1 MAIPNEALQK
11 VIQEIETRAI
21 AAQQQINLVKSQIGA
36 KQRDLRLLQLTANE
50 LRGLPQDTNI
60 YEGVGKMFVATPIPT
75 VDKRLS
81 TESEKLKGDIGNL
94 EKRLHYLETTQKNSR
109 EHIEQ
114 MLRGGGSR
122 S

>member
-1 MAIPNEALQK
+1 MKFEGYQR
-11 VIQEIETRAI
+11 IQISTRVLGRCTSN
-21 AAQQQINLVKSQIGA
+21 QSLLS
-36 KQRDLRLLQLTANE
+36 RLTIDVDGE
-50 LRGLPQDTNI
+50 SR
-60 YEGVGKMFVATPIPT
+60 FVATPIPT

-81 TESEKLKGDIGNL
+81 TESEKLKGEIGNL
-94 EKRLHYLETTQKNSR
+94 EKRLQYLETTQKNSM